1 MSYNRQLYIRLLGM
15 IQPHWRRVII
25 AMVAMLGVSGITALI
40 AFLIKPALD
49 DIFFAKRMDML
60 YILPPLVIVLYFFK
74 GLFSYTHEYT
84 MNYVGGMII
93 TQLRDALFRQ
103 YMALPQMF
111 FDRIATGLLISRVTY
126 DVNILQSSVSTVV
139 TNLLRD
145 IFTIIGLVVVIFY
158 REWHLALIAMVVFP
172 MAVWPIIKFGKRLRR
187 ISTSSQVSM
196 SRLNSQLQETL
207 VGNNIVKAFCREE
220 YETERFHRENLEF
233 FRLRMKNVSTRAI
246 SPPIMELLGG
256 FGIAAI
262 MFYGGYQV
270 IGGTSTPGTF
280 FSFLAALLM
289 LYQPIK
295 SLSNINNSVQEG
307 MAAAHRVYELLD
319 LKPEIADSPQAAA
332 LPTIS
337 QEIRFE
343 GVDFSYDGRPALEQ
357 INLTVKKGEMVALVG
372 PSGAGKTTL
381 VSLVPRFYEVTS
393 GVIAIDGHDLRDVT
407 LASLRAQIGV
417 VTQQTF
423 LFNDTVRNNIAYGR
437 IEATEDDI
445 MAAARAAFA
454 WDFVRHLPQGLD
466 TIIGEQG
473 VMLSG
478 GERQR
483 LAIARALLKDPPI
496 LILDEATSALDSKAE
511 REVQKALDNL
521 IQGRTTIV
529 IAHRLSTIR
538 NADRILVL
546 EQGRIVEA
554 GRHADLLARGGV
566 YAKLYYLQFQ
576 AGTEENSAEDSGA
589 QINPLA
595 SAV

>member
-1 MSYNRQLYIRLLGM
+1 MSENRQLYNRLFQQLK
-15 IQPHWRRVII
+15 PYWRRIII
-25 AMVAMLGVSGITALI
+25 AMLAMLGVSGITALI

-49 DIFFAKRMDML
+49 DIFFGKRQDML

-74 GLFSYTHEYT
+74 GLFFYTHEYL

-93 TQLRDALFRQ
+93 TQMRDALYRQ
-103 YMALPQMF
+103 YMALPQVF
-111 FDRIATGLLISRVTY
+111 YDRTATGLLVSRVTY

-139 TNLLRD
+139 TNLLKD
-145 IFTIIGLVVVIFY
+145 IFTIIGLVGVIFY
-158 REWHLALIAMVVFP
+158 REWRLALIAMVVFP
-172 MAVWPIIKFGKRLRR
+172 IAVLPIIKFGKRLRR

-196 SRLNSQLQETL
+196 SRLNTHLQETL
-207 VGNNIVKAFCREE
+207 VGNNIVKAFCRED
-220 YETERFHRENLEF
+220 YEIDRFHQENLEF

-246 SPPIMELLGG
+246 SPPVMELLGG

-270 IGGTSTPGTF
+270 IQGTSTPGTF

-307 MAAAHRVYELLD
+307 MAAAKRVYEILD
-319 LKPEIADSPQAAA
+319 LPTEIDDNPDAVS
-332 LPTIS
+332 LPPIS
-337 QEIRFE
+337 REIRFE
-343 GVDFSYDGRPALEQ
+343 QVNFAYDDRLALQ
-357 INLTVKKGEMVALVG
+357 NIHLTVPKGEIVALVG

-393 GVIAIDGHDLRDVT
+393 GAISIDGHDLRDVT
-407 LASLRAQIGV
+407 LASLRGQIGV

-437 IEATEDDI
+437 PEASEAQIIEA
-445 MAAARAAFA
+445 AQAAFA
-454 WDFVRHLPQGLD
+454 WDFIQHLPKGLD
-466 TIIGEQG
+466 TVIGEQG

-483 LAIARALLKDPPI
+483 VAIARALLKDPPI
-496 LILDEATSALDSKAE
+496 LILDEATSSLDSEAE

-521 IQGRTTIV
+521 IQGRTTLV

-538 NADRILVL
+538 NAHRIVVL
-546 EQGRIVEA
+546 EDGKIVEA
-554 GRHADLLARGGV
+554 GRHEDLLTRGGV
-566 YAKLYYLQFQ
+566 YAKLYYLQFRP
-576 AGTEENSAEDSGA
+576 GEEETAPESPATPVSSPASG
-589 QINPLA
+589 
-595 SAV
+595 S

>member
-1 MSYNRQLYIRLLGM
+1 
-15 IQPHWRRVII
+15 
-25 AMVAMLGVSGITALI
+25 MLGVSGITALI

-49 DIFFAKRMDML
+49 DIFFAKRLDML

-74 GLFSYTHEYT
+74 GLFFYTHEYM

-103 YMALPQMF
+103 YMALPQAF

-139 TNLLRD
+139 TNLLKD

-158 REWHLALIAMVVFP
+158 REWRLALIAMVVFP

-246 SPPIMELLGG
+246 SPPVMELLGG

-270 IGGTSTPGTF
+270 IASTSTPGTF

-295 SLSNINNSVQEG
+295 SLSNINNSIQEG
-307 MAAAHRVYELLD
+307 MAAAQRVYELLD
-319 LKPEIADSPQAAA
+319 LKPEIADSPQAAE

-337 QEIRFE
+337 RELRFNQ
-343 GVDFSYDGRPALEQ
+343 VDFAYDGRLALEQ
-357 INLTVKKGEMVALVG
+357 INLTVKKGELVALVG

-381 VSLVPRFYEVTS
+381 VNLVPRFYEVT
-393 GVIAIDGHDLRDVT
+393 GGNIAIDGYNLRDIT

-445 MAAARAAFA
+445 VAAARAAYA
-454 WDFVRHLPQGLD
+454 WEFVSQLTQGLD

-546 EQGRIVEA
+546 EQGRIVEE
-554 GRHADLLARGGV
+554 GRHADLLARNGV

-576 AGTEENSAEDSGA
+576 AGEEENSAEVSDA
-589 QINPLA
+589 QVNTLA
-595 SAV
+595 SVV